1 MGVNEIGS
9 YQEGEVGNPA
19 SENVENCRDQK
30 KRVGI
35 RRSLL
40 QESRDSEIPPTE
52 ESGFGDPSYRGVGI
66 RRSLLQE
73 RALTNFG
80 VSYTLKT
87 MKTATHRTRGIIVG
101 ITGGIACGKTTVS
114 DLLAE
119 KGAIPINADEIGH
132 QLLKADS
139 PVIGE
144 LTDAFG
150 QDILDESGDVSRKK
164 LGAIVFNDKAARE
177 QLNSILHPLI
187 IERSRGHAR
196 QLVTEDPTCIVLL
209 DAPLLIEAG
218 AYDTVDLIVVVT
230 ASSETQLRR
239 TLERSVTQGRPLTET
254 EVQARIDAQMPVTE
268 KVKYADVV
276 IENEGTLEELHR
288 QVDVLWEKLQK

>member
-1 MGVNEIGS
+1 MALILHG
-9 YQEGEVGNPA
+9 
-19 SENVENCRDQK
+19 R
-30 KRVGI
+30 
-35 RRSLL
+35 
-40 QESRDSEIPPTE
+40 T
-52 ESGFGDPSYRGVGI
+52 
-66 RRSLLQE
+66 
-73 RALTNFG
+73 LTNFG
-80 VSYTLKT
+80 AWYTLET
-87 MKTATHRTRGIIVG
+87 METETTHRARGIIVG

-144 LTDAFG
+144 LTEAFG
-150 QDILDESGDVSRKK
+150 QDILDASGDVSRKK

-177 QLNSILHPLI
+177 RLNGILHPLI
-187 IERSRGHAR
+187 IERSRGQAR
-196 QLVTEDPTCIVLL
+196 HFVREDPTCVVLL

-239 TLERSVTQGRPLTET
+239 TLERSVAQGRPLTEP
-254 EVQARIDAQMPVTE
+254 EVQARIDAQMPITE

-288 QVDVLWEKLQK
+288 QVDALWEQLQSRTNSREY

>member
-1 MGVNEIGS
+1 M
-9 YQEGEVGNPA
+9 
-19 SENVENCRDQK
+19 
-30 KRVGI
+30 
-35 RRSLL
+35 
-40 QESRDSEIPPTE
+40 
-52 ESGFGDPSYRGVGI
+52 
-66 RRSLLQE
+66 
-73 RALTNFG
+73 TNF
-80 VSYTLKT
+80 SAWYTLKI
-87 MKTATHRTRGIIVG
+87 METARTHRTRGIIVG

-132 QLLKADS
+132 QLLQADS

-150 QDILDESGDVSRKK
+150 QDILEASGDVSRKK
-164 LGAIVFNDKAARE
+164 LGAIVFKDKAARE

-196 QLVTEDPTCIVLL
+196 QLVTEDPTCVVLL

-239 TLERSVTQGRPLTET
+239 TLERSIAQGRPLTET
-254 EVQARIDAQMPVTE
+254 EIQARIDAQMPVTE

-276 IENEGTLEELHR
+276 IENDGTLEELHR
-288 QVDVLWEKLQK
+288 QVDVLWEELQRRSE

>member
-1 MGVNEIGS
+1 M
-9 YQEGEVGNPA
+9 
-19 SENVENCRDQK
+19 
-30 KRVGI
+30 
-35 RRSLL
+35 
-40 QESRDSEIPPTE
+40 
-52 ESGFGDPSYRGVGI
+52 
-66 RRSLLQE
+66 
-73 RALTNFG
+73 TNFG

-87 MKTATHRTRGIIVG
+87 METETTHRTRGIIVG

-239 TLERSVTQGRPLTET
+239 TLERSVAQGRPLTET

-288 QVDVLWEKLQK
+288 QVDALWEKLQKFASTARSYR

>member
-1 MGVNEIGS
+1 MVYRIHSRPWKQKRHTVHAALLWEL
-9 YQEGEVGNPA
+9 QVGLP
-19 SENVENCRDQK
+19 VERRPSQTSLQK
-30 KRVGI
+30 KV
-35 RRSLL
+35 RSRSMQTKSDINSSRQTALL
-40 QESRDSEIPPTE
+40 LANS
-52 ESGFGDPSYRGVGI
+52 
-66 RRSLLQE
+66 
-73 RALTNFG
+73 
-80 VSYTLKT
+80 
-87 MKTATHRTRGIIVG
+87 RTRLDR
-101 ITGGIACGKTTVS
+101 T
-114 DLLAE
+114 
-119 KGAIPINADEIGH
+119 
-132 QLLKADS
+132 
-139 PVIGE
+139 
-144 LTDAFG
+144 F
-150 QDILDESGDVSRKK
+150 LDESGDVSRKK

-239 TLERSVTQGRPLTET
+239 TLERSVAQGRPLTKT

-288 QVDVLWEKLQK
+288 QVDALWEKLQK

>member
-1 MGVNEIGS
+1 MSIEIGEQLS
-9 YQEGEVGNPA
+9 AV
-19 SENVENCRDQK
+19 SK
-30 KRVGI
+30 K
-35 RRSLL
+35 SLWKL
-40 QESRDSEIPPTE
+40 FVFRMPHADYRKGCIATCADSRQPFI
-52 ESGFGDPSYRGVGI
+52 
-66 RRSLLQE
+66 
-73 RALTNFG
+73 LTNFETW
-80 VSYTLKT
+80 YTLKT
-87 MKTATHRTRGIIVG
+87 METATTHRARGIIVG

-144 LTDAFG
+144 LTEAFG
-150 QDILDESGDVSRKK
+150 ANILNVSGDVSRKK

-177 QLNSILHPLI
+177 RLNGILHPLI

-196 QLVTEDPTCIVLL
+196 HLVTEDPTCIVLL

-239 TLERSVTQGRPLTET
+239 TLERSIAQGRPLTES

-288 QVDVLWEKLQK
+288 QVDTLWEQLQNRLNPRAD